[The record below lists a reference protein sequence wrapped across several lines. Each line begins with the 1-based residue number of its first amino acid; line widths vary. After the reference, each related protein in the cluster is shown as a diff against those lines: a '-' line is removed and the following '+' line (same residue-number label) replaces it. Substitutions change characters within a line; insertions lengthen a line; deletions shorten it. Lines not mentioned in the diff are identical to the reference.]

1 MDDVDDEVYFEI
13 TGKMV
18 FNEILV
24 QEIFDVIVNS
34 RWFIQGNRTEGLL
47 SIGQRLK
54 NGIEINLDWKS
65 ITMGEDWDS
74 DETEEHE
81 KDFILSWDVDNKIV
95 LTPRYYEGRTKVLPF
110 FIKNN

>member
-1 MDDVDDEVYFEI
+1 MSTMVVNQEVVFTMDDIYNEVEFEI
-13 TGKMV
+13 SGKMV
-18 FNEILV
+18 FTEVLV
-24 QEIFDVIVNS
+24 QEIFDVILNS
-34 RWFIQGNRTEGLL
+34 RWFIQGNRTEGIL

-81 KDFILSWDVDNKIV
+81 KDFILSWDEDNKIV
-95 LTPRYYEGRTKVLPF
+95 LTPR
-110 FIKNN
+110 

>member
-1 MDDVDDEVYFEI
+1 MSTMVVNQEVEFSMDDVDNEVYFEI

-54 NGIEINLDWKS
+54 NGIEVNLFWKS

-95 LTPRYYEGRTKVLPF
+95 LTPR
-110 FIKNN
+110 